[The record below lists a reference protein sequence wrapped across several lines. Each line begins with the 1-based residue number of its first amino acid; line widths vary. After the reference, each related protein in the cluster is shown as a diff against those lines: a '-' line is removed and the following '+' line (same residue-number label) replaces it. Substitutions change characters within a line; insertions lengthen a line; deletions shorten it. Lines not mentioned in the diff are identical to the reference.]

1 MDKQDKLL
9 DKVSMKTNISKN
21 DILALAQVL
30 QTKDLN
36 NEKDIRDFVYQI
48 SKMTGKPVSETQI
61 NKIISVIKNNQVPN
75 SLDKL
80 V

>member
-61 NKIISVIKNNQVPN
+61 NKIISVIQNNQVPN

>member
-1 MDKQDKLL
+1 MDRQDKLL

-21 DILALAQVL
+21 DILMLAQVL
-30 QTKDLN
+30 STKDLN
-36 NEKDIRDFVYQI
+36 NDQDIRDFIFQI
-48 SKMTGKPVSETQI
+48 SKMTGKPVNETQI
-61 NKIISVIKNNQVPN
+61 NKIISLIKNNQVPN